1 MASDQTFLRDLVAM
15 KDESGVLSL
24 YTTADPREE
33 ASARPAWG
41 IRLRNELSAIR
52 EQVSVGRD
60 GHDGRDR
67 HDKERG
73 TAVLARLESLEPD
86 IRELVDAAESG
97 IGRALF
103 AAVGTDD
110 VRKISLQVPIEDCA
124 VLDSTAYIRP
134 LVTAMATS
142 APAGL
147 VLVSRDGLRLIDFRY
162 GVAEEVE
169 QSAFDLDTEDWRPMR
184 GPGPGGTNQSSS
196 TQVDRFERR
205 IDDNL
210 RRFLHQSAPEIAQKA
225 VTRGWTDLLLI
236 GAVELTEILADALR
250 PMDVV
255 QVDTIVDNLPPTE
268 VAKRVAGDLSATR
281 DRRDGALVTRA
292 LDAAKSGG
300 KGSLGLNQTLALLNA
315 GRVDHLL
322 LEESAQWGGF
332 RGQDGYLYDQ
342 PQAAS
347 PADPEPDLGERMIE
361 AALDSSATV
370 TILTTQA
377 AGPLAPY
384 DGVAALLRW

>member
-15 KDESGVLSL
+15 KDEVGVVSL

-41 IRLRNELSAIR
+41 IRLRNELAAIR
-52 EQVSVGRD
+52 EQVAGAEH
-60 GHDGRDR
+60 GP
-67 HDKERG
+67 
-73 TAVLARLESLEPD
+73 AVLARLESLEPD

-103 AAVGTDD
+103 AAVAEDD

-124 VLDSTAYIRP
+124 VLESTAYIRP

-147 VLVSRDGLRLIDFRY
+147 VLVSRDGLRIIDYRY

-169 QSAFDLDTEDWRPMR
+169 QSAFDLDTDDWRQMR
-184 GPGPGGTNQSSS
+184 GPGPGGTSQQNS
-196 TQVDRFERR
+196 TQTDRFQRR
-205 IDDNL
+205 VDDNL
-210 RRFLHQSAPEIAQKA
+210 RRFLHGAAPEVSKLA
-225 VTRGWTDLLLI
+225 VTRGWTDVLLI
-236 GAVELTEILADALR
+236 GDVELTEVLASGLH
-250 PMDVV
+250 PMEAV
-255 QVDTIVDNLPPTE
+255 QVDTIVDNLPPVE
-268 VAKRVAGDLSATR
+268 VAKHVAGELATTR
-281 DRRDGALVTRA
+281 DVREGALVSRA

-300 KGSLGLNQTLALLNA
+300 RGSLGLNQTLALLNE

-332 RGQDGYLYDQ
+332 RGRDGYLYDQ
-342 PQAAS
+342 PQ
-347 PADPEPDLGERMIE
+347 PGLDTVPEPDLGERMIE

-370 TILTTQA
+370 TILTPEA
-377 AGPLAPY
+377 AEPLARY